1 MTGTTEAPRAV
12 PAAEPSPRA
21 LIDAQVRQTVTERGV
36 TNFPRGDILVAWA
49 ILQLADRLAAIEA
62 KLSAS

>member
-1 MTGTTEAPRAV
+1 MTDLTEASRAV
-12 PAAEPSPRA
+12 LAVEPSPRA

>member
-1 MTGTTEAPRAV
+1 MTDTTEASRAV
-12 PAAEPSPRA
+12 PVPEPSPRD

-49 ILQLADRLAAIEA
+49 ILQLADAIRA
-62 KLSAS
+62 KSAPLVP

>member
-1 MTGTTEAPRAV
+1 MTDTTEASRAV
-12 PAAEPSPRA
+12 PVPEPSPRD

-49 ILQLADRLAAIEA
+49 ILQLADAVRET
-62 KLSAS
+62 KK

>member
-1 MTGTTEAPRAV
+1 MTDTTEASRLLQ
-12 PAAEPSPRA
+12 AAEPSPRD

-49 ILQLADRLAAIEA
+49 ILQLADAVRETR
-62 KLSAS
+62 K

>member
-1 MTGTTEAPRAV
+1 MTDTTEASRAV

-49 ILQLADRLAAIEA
+49 ILQLADAIRE
-62 KLSAS
+62 KSSLVP

>member
-1 MTGTTEAPRAV
+1 MTDLTEASRAV

-49 ILQLADRLAAIEA
+49 ILQLADAVRETR
-62 KLSAS
+62 K

>member
-1 MTGTTEAPRAV
+1 MTDLTEVSRAV
-12 PAAEPSPRA
+12 PVAEPSPRA

-49 ILQLADRLAAIEA
+49 ILQLCDAIRA
-62 KLSAS
+62 KSAPLVP